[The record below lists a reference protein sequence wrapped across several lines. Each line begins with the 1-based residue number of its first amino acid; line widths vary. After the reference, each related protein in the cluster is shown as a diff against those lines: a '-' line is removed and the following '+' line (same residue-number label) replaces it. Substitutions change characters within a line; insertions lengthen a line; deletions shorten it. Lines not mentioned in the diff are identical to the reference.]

1 MRIFEEYKK
10 TKVNEAKIIAG
21 EPLKDDLETI
31 KKHIN
36 SVVLKPYKVK
46 VEILALHRDYGE
58 SQTFT
63 SNPLSGATLGV
74 FGPAIEYAQ
83 INLVVSNITGK
94 SNAKEVELLIRY
106 TTKSN
111 LNNSFPAGKYTLLDG
126 YIRFISSEENMPIE
140 EVGESKFAVISHEE
154 I

>member
-1 MRIFEEYKK
+1 MKIFEEYKK
-10 TKVNEAKIIAG
+10 TKVNEAKMISG

-31 KKHIN
+31 KKHLN

-46 VEILALHRDYGE
+46 LEILSLHRDYGD

-63 SNPLSGATLGV
+63 SNPLSGASLGI

-83 INLVVSNITGK
+83 INLVVSNLVGK
-94 SNAKEVELLIRY
+94 QNAKEIEVLIRY
-106 TTKSN
+106 TTKNN
-111 LNNSFPAGKYTLLDG
+111 LNNSFPAGKYTLQDSS
-126 YIRFISSEENMPIE
+126 IRFISNEENMPIE
-140 EVGESKFAVISHEE
+140 EVGESKFAIVSHEE

>member
-10 TKVNEAKIIAG
+10 TKVNEAKVIAG
-21 EPLKDDLETI
+21 EPLKEDLETI

-46 VEILALHRDYGE
+46 VEVLSLHRDYGD

-63 SNPLSGATLGV
+63 SNPLSGAGLGV

-83 INLVVSNITGK
+83 INLVVSNISGK
-94 SNAKEVELLIRY
+94 SNAKEIELLIRF

-111 LNNSFPAGKYTLLDG
+111 LNNSFPAGKYTLIDG
-126 YIRFISSEENMPIE
+126 AIRYINSEENMPIE
-140 EVGESKFAVISHEE
+140 EVGESKFAIVSHEE